1 MARASRSRGWR
12 FAAAVLVLSALRVV
26 TVQAQQEPPAQ
37 PSPPPAPDAPKQE
50 TPKQAPAASP
60 AVQPPADDPIETEL
74 LLKDGRK
81 VSGIQV
87 EQSADKIVLRIGGID
102 TTFRM
107 DVVDKVQTLPTIL
120 QRYESLRASID
131 PEDVEGLMRLA
142 DWLRSHNRFDLALGE
157 VDRALKVEPANPE
170 AKALR
175 TLIVEQQKIARERVS
190 VPGGNKD
197 QVPTPLALRADFPL
211 LTPEQ
216 INIIRVF
223 ELNVNDPP
231 RMKIER
237 NTITRFMDK
246 YAGKMV
252 EGKGTMPTTPE
263 GRAVFYAMKPSEVLD
278 WMFRLKAR
286 EFYGEVQVLENP
298 KSFQMFRDHVNRMWL
313 VNSCATSNCHGGQ
326 DAGRLWLYNKRS
338 GSDQAAYTNFLILER
353 FKLQNGMPLIS
364 YTEPAN
370 SPLLQM
376 GLPRDQALIKH
387 PELTGVNKGKWRA
400 VFRGQEDE
408 HFQQALDWIKS
419 MYEKR
424 SEYPIDY
431 KPPVPQPRVVSPAPI
446 EAEPVSPALPGD
458 R

>member
-1 MARASRSRGWR
+1 VS
-12 FAAAVLVLSALRVV
+12 AAGVVAVQPEPS
-26 TVQAQQEPPAQ
+26 TPESDKPKQE
-37 PSPPPAPDAPKQE
+37 APKQAA
-50 TPKQAPAASP
+50 PAPAARP
-60 AVQPPADDPIETEL
+60 TPTPPPADDPIETEL

-81 VSGIQV
+81 VSGIQI
-87 EQSADKIVLRIGGID
+87 EQSAEKIVLRIGGID

-107 DVVDKVQTLPTIL
+107 DVVDKVQALPTVL
-120 QRYESLRASID
+120 QRYEALRASID
-131 PEDVEGLMRLA
+131 PEDVDGLMRLA

-175 TLIVEQQKIARERVS
+175 TLIIEQEKIARERVAIS
-190 VPGGNKD
+190 NNKD
-197 QVPTPLALRADFPL
+197 HVPTPQALKTDFPL

-223 ELNVNDPP
+223 ELNVKDAP
-231 RMKIER
+231 RMKIDR

-246 YAGKMV
+246 YAGRIV

-263 GRAVFYAMKPSEVLD
+263 GRAVFYAMKPADILD
-278 WMFRLKAR
+278 WMFSLKAR

-298 KSFQMFRDHVNRMWL
+298 KALQNFRDHVNRMWL
-313 VNSCATSNCHGGQ
+313 VNSCATSNCHGGP

-353 FKLQNGMPLIS
+353 FKLQNGMPIVN

-376 GLPRDQALIKH
+376 GLPRDQAIIKH
-387 PELTGVNKGKWRA
+387 PEMTGVNKGKWRA

-408 HFQQALDWIKS
+408 RFQQALDWIKS

-424 SEYPIDY
+424 ADYPIDY

-446 EAEPVSPALPGD
+446 EAEPTAPAAPGE